1 MNNII
6 EIIVQEM
13 KLRNYSQRTIDA
25 YIFVVKDL
33 YKYYKKPSLFLFLGL
48 FKKP

>member
-13 KLRNYSQRTIDA
+13 KLHNYSQRTIDA
-25 YIFVVKDL
+25 YIFVVK
-33 YKYYKKPSLFLFLGL
+33 GL
-48 FKKP
+48 SRQTIPLCTNSINYFYMQD